1 MMKPG
6 KIPLLIALLAST
18 LLVHSQTRRPAPTP
32 PGTREQDAYNAVAKL
47 EEQLR
52 VAVLKGDA
60 TWWDAYL
67 ADSFTDIDFHGK
79 VSNKAETVAMHRSP
93 ELVFDIMNLSDRSV
107 RTFNGDT
114 VIVTGKMTVEA
125 TYHGQSLNGD
135 YMFTRVWIKSG
146 LDWQLAAAQTT
157 KIASEPHN

>member
-1 MMKPG
+1 MTMKSG
-6 KIPLLIALLAST
+6 KIPLLIALLT
-18 LLVHSQTRRPAPTP
+18 TVLLVHSQTRKTAPP
-32 PGTREQDAYNAVAKL
+32 PGNKDQEAYNTVAKL

-67 ADSFTDIDFHGK
+67 ADSFTDIDFRGK
-79 VSNKAETVAMHRSP
+79 VNNKTETVAMHRSP
-93 ELVFDIMNLSDRSV
+93 DLVFDIMNLSDRSA

-135 YMFTRVWIKSG
+135 YMYTHVWTKSG

-157 KIASEPHN
+157 KIAP